1 MATTVVR
8 GRILAR
14 EKGAARQT
22 CKVSP
27 FVFLWGALE
36 LAPARMLG
44 DCKSVESVFA
54 TAAD

>member
-1 MATTVVR
+1 VATTVVR